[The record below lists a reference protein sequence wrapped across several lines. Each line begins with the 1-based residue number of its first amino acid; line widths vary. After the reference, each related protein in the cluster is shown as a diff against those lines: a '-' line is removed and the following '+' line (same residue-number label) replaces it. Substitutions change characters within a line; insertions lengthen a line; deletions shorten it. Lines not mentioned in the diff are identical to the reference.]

1 MKRLS
6 IAIVGVLCLLS
17 SVSAQ
22 AAITMSKDSV
32 EQQNTETGKKS
43 PTLEDYRRSSLCLI
57 LLTHRGTKY
66 AEEMQQQFL
75 QMPLPIRYNDHNVD
89 VRVFNCSG
97 NASKKD
103 IEKLLR
109 NNDIPRKLV
118 ARWFNRDTDSGYMNM
133 DYIHER
139 GGFNANF
146 SSREKAD
153 YTERGVAA
161 LPEEGVA
168 LIQNTFVMV
177 CDMDYRDKGKGFAI
191 GSAILQTIAEGAQL
205 YAQSESQKGNDEAAL
220 WGQAGSLVAAGG
232 AAVTADLGGFAVKM
246 KAHLF
251 RLKWNDNLTQKI
263 FGQYWVDKDTPQ
275 EEIPSRIAA
284 FDNDKKS
291 FELSYLGHYKA
302 KSGKTVFKSQNDM
315 NQVIRMVCAITIDR
329 GITNLAKMFPEFKPR
344 STYTVKDDNNIAA
357 YIGSK
362 EEVSYGKKYEV
373 VEPVLGKKMVKY
385 KPKGMVKAIKVW
397 DNKNIR
403 LDEVSDINSITPS
416 QFRIV
421 QGAKAVKRNNG
432 YEIREYT
439 RPPIFQLAIEG
450 GGFTN
455 NYGTDIVASLKV
467 NSKLSIGIGY
477 GVQHYNVDN
486 SSKDIQLLTPS
497 ENGYVSDVWGYK
509 REFDFNLYFA
519 RATYL
524 LNDNKISPFV
534 SLDFG
539 MRGIDT
545 NGDNSI
551 FDNDNNIYCGS
562 NHGWLHDDGL
572 EQPAEN
578 SFFLRPTVGIFF
590 HVSRHLALEL
600 KASYFMSPGVTGK
613 KYALDNNSYIS
624 TRTFGLD
631 YLHFSFGYVFLI
643 GKTR

>member
-146 SSREKAD
+146 SSR
-153 YTERGVAA
+153 
-161 LPEEGVA
+161 
-168 LIQNTFVMV
+168 
-177 CDMDYRDKGKGFAI
+177 DKGKGFAI

-302 KSGKTVFKSQNDM
+302 KSGKTV
-315 NQVIRMVCAITIDR
+315 
-329 GITNLAKMFPEFKPR
+329 
-344 STYTVKDDNNIAA
+344 
-357 YIGSK
+357 
-362 EEVSYGKKYEV
+362 
-373 VEPVLGKKMVKY
+373 
-385 KPKGMVKAIKVW
+385 
-397 DNKNIR
+397 
-403 LDEVSDINSITPS
+403 
-416 QFRIV
+416 
-421 QGAKAVKRNNG
+421 
-432 YEIREYT
+432 
-439 RPPIFQLAIEG
+439 
-450 GGFTN
+450 
-455 NYGTDIVASLKV
+455 
-467 NSKLSIGIGY
+467 
-477 GVQHYNVDN
+477 
-486 SSKDIQLLTPS
+486 
-497 ENGYVSDVWGYK
+497 
-509 REFDFNLYFA
+509 
-519 RATYL
+519 
-524 LNDNKISPFV
+524 
-534 SLDFG
+534 
-539 MRGIDT
+539 
-545 NGDNSI
+545 
-551 FDNDNNIYCGS
+551 
-562 NHGWLHDDGL
+562 
-572 EQPAEN
+572 
-578 SFFLRPTVGIFF
+578 
-590 HVSRHLALEL
+590 
-600 KASYFMSPGVTGK
+600 
-613 KYALDNNSYIS
+613 
-624 TRTFGLD
+624 
-631 YLHFSFGYVFLI
+631 
-643 GKTR
+643 